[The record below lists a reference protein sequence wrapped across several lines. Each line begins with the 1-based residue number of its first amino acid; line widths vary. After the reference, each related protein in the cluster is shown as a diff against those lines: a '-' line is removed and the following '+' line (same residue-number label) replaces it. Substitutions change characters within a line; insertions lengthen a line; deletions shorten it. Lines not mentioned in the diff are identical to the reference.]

1 MTEDQIAETAVDRRS
16 SVRFPLRLALSYRTF
31 NPSTCYCTSPAKTVN
46 ISSNGLLFEDH
57 GTLQPGQH
65 ILVTVEWPA
74 RLDQRI
80 PLNLILEGRI
90 VWTAEGMA
98 AMRVHRHEFRT
109 RGTAPAPC
117 ALENTR
123 RSDAP
128 TGNDTVENTEVP
140 ELPAKIA
147 P

>member
-1 MTEDQIAETAVDRRS
+1 MTEDRIAETAVDRRS

-31 NPSTCYCTSPAKTVN
+31 NPSTCYCTTPAKTLN

-65 ILVTVEWPA
+65 VLVTVEWPA

-90 VWTAEGMA
+90 VWTAEGLA

-117 ALENTR
+117 TPENVQ
-123 RSDAP
+123 RS
-128 TGNDTVENTEVP
+128 EVDGGVDVP
-140 ELPAKIA
+140 QNAKV
-147 P
+147 PGP